1 MAAENVQREIRAAE
15 EIVVQPDS
23 LDSYHLRRKA
33 RRIAGALP
41 RRGGRFLLIGAA
53 GALERILQE
62 CGGEW
67 ESVDLEGLEST
78 RREAPER
85 RTVRPDHFP
94 FPEGEFSGVVAVD
107 VLEYIADE
115 QNFVREC
122 HRVLREEG
130 QLVVHGR
137 HLKRWALLNVVRRL
151 AGVEEDHRLVRK
163 GYSQSA
169 LFDAL
174 KDGFNIESFEI
185 YSRFP
190 TELAALVTALLFSR
204 QHPAPPWLRRTLSAL
219 GWIAAR
225 MDALAL
231 GTKGYRFVALARR
244 RVWRPRRSPVLRD
257 GRSLAEAAL
266 GGKIGSAAPF

>member
-1 MAAENVQREIRAAE
+1 MNPLTENRAAE

-23 LDSYHLRRKA
+23 LDSYHLREKA
-33 RRIAGALP
+33 RRIAEALP
-41 RRGGRFLLIGAA
+41 QSGGKLLLIGAA
-53 GALERILQE
+53 GPLENMLQE
-62 CGGEW
+62 LRGEW
-67 ESVDLEGLEST
+67 ESVDLEGLEYAGSGT
-78 RREAPER
+78 AER

-94 FPEGEFSGVVAVD
+94 FSDGEFSGVVAVD

-115 QNFVREC
+115 QKFVREC
-122 HRVLREEG
+122 HRVLREDG
-130 QLVVHGR
+130 YLVVHGR
-137 HLKRWALLNVVRRL
+137 HLKRWSLLNVARRS
-151 AGVEEDHRLVRK
+151 AAVEEDRRLVRR

-169 LFDAL
+169 LFDTL
-174 KDGFNIESFEI
+174 KDGFNIETFEI

-190 TELAALVTALLFSR
+190 SELAALVTVLLLTEF
-204 QHPAPPWLRRTLSAL
+204 HPAPLWLRRTLLAL

-225 MDALAL
+225 LDCLAL
-231 GTKGYRFVALARR
+231 GTKGYRFVAVARR